1 MLVKHKSDTT
11 CPTTHGFN
19 TLHCFRRILGNST
32 DLSNVNLDVIKCYT
46 SDSESF
52 KSKILN
58 EKKLAEIKTLLI

>member
-11 CPTTHGFN
+11 SPTKQGFN
-19 TLHCFRRILGNST
+19 TMHCFSRNLGNST

>member
-1 MLVKHKSDTT
+1 MLVKHKSDTAS
-11 CPTTHGFN
+11 PTKQGFH
-19 TLHCFRRILGNST
+19 TMHCFSRNLGNSA